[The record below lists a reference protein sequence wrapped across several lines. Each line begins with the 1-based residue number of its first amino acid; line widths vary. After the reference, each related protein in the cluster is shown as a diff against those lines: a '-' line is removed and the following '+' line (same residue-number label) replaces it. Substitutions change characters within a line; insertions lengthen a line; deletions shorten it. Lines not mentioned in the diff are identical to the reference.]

1 MPPERGHQSCS
12 YVTRAR
18 ATRVLAAAARVACC
32 AIAAW
37 LALALIVLI
46 L

>member
-1 MPPERGHQSCS
+1 
-12 YVTRAR
+12 VTR
-18 ATRVLAAAARVACC
+18 RVLAAAARVACC